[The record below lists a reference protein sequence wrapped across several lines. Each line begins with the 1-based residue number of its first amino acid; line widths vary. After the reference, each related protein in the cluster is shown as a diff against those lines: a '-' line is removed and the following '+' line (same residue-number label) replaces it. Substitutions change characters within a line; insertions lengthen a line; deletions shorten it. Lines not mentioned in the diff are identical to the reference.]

1 MVHSYIYIWFTR
13 LKNGGSFHGELLNN
27 QRVNGNF
34 IWIFR
39 GMETM
44 VIFQND
50 PSMGEILGISNSMG
64 ILLLGISCVCNG
76 SKQGTIGIQWGFNV
90 DVMGI

>member
-1 MVHSYIYIWFTR
+1 
-13 LKNGGSFHGELLNN
+13 
-27 QRVNGNF
+27 
-34 IWIFR
+34 
-39 GMETM
+39 METM